1 MAKDLRSRSRVL
13 YDGPD
18 RAPARSYLKAIGL
31 TDADIARPIVGIA
44 STWTET
50 MPCNFTLRELA
61 QHVKRGVW
69 EAGGTPMEFN
79 TVAISDGITMG
90 TEGMKASLV
99 SREVIADSIELM
111 GRGYMFDAM
120 VVLVGCDKTIP
131 GGAMGLLRLDVPGVV
146 LYGGS
151 IQPGYHHGKTVTV
164 LNLFEAVGAHAAKK
178 ITDEELAELEG
189 LVCPGPGACGGQF
202 TANTMAMALEFLGLS
217 VMGSAS
223 VAATDVKKHTVG
235 VEAGRLAMD
244 LLERGLTPRQIVTRH
259 AIENAIAGVN
269 ASGGSTNAVLHLLAI
284 AREAD
289 VPLTID
295 DFDPIGRRTP
305 LWADMQPGGRYS
317 AVDLGRAGGTAVVA
331 KRLVD
336 AKIAHGDALTVSGRS
351 FAEEAGRAT
360 ETPGQDVVLPL
371 DKPIKP
377 IGGLVILKGSL
388 APDGCVVKIAGH
400 ERKTHRGPARIF
412 EREEDAM
419 AAVLANRIMPG
430 DVVVIRYEGP
440 RGGPGMRE
448 MLGVTAAIM
457 GAGLGDSVSLLT
469 DGRFSGAT
477 RGLMAGHVAPE
488 AFVGGPIA
496 FVEEG
501 DPIQFDVDAR
511 RLDLDVPADVLAKR
525 RARWKAPAPRY
536 TRGVLA
542 KYAALVSSAAEGA
555 ITRPVF

>member
-430 DVVVIRYEGP
+430 DVVVIR
-440 RGGPGMRE
+440 
-448 MLGVTAAIM
+448 
-457 GAGLGDSVSLLT
+457 
-469 DGRFSGAT
+469 
-477 RGLMAGHVAPE
+477 
-488 AFVGGPIA
+488 
-496 FVEEG
+496 
-501 DPIQFDVDAR
+501 
-511 RLDLDVPADVLAKR
+511 
-525 RARWKAPAPRY
+525 
-536 TRGVLA
+536 
-542 KYAALVSSAAEGA
+542 
-555 ITRPVF
+555 